1 MNHVN
6 GSVHGLPAGPEYIH
20 EEESQTTQYAV
31 PMPSEE
37 NDAVDNYA
45 YSEPPQQV
53 VSHSDN
59 WGDEPLPEEPV
70 SSFSNGMA
78 VAPEEP
84 VQQLP
89 VQAPHVEEPVGEP
102 VKKTYASI
110 VCVTFLI
117 LLCIVYGHLIDT
129 YLKQWL

>member
-1 MNHVN
+1 
-6 GSVHGLPAGPEYIH
+6 
-20 EEESQTTQYAV
+20 
-31 PMPSEE
+31 
-37 NDAVDNYA
+37 
-45 YSEPPQQV
+45 
-53 VSHSDN
+53 
-59 WGDEPLPEEPV
+59 
-70 SSFSNGMA
+70 MA

-117 LLCIVYGHLIDT
+117 LLCIVYGHLVDT